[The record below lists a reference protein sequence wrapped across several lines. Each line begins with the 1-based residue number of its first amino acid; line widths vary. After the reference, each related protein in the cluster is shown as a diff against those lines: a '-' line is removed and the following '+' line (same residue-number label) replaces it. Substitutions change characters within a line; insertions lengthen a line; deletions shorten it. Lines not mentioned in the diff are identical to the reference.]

1 MKKRLY
7 SQPTL
12 TALYPDCANMIAD
25 SLHKVEGN
33 ANLRYGGGGNQD
45 ARVKEQHNYNVW
57 DDNWSN

>member
-12 TALYPDCANMIAD
+12 TAFYPDCANMIAD

-45 ARVKEQHNYNVW
+45 ARVK
-57 DDNWSN
+57 